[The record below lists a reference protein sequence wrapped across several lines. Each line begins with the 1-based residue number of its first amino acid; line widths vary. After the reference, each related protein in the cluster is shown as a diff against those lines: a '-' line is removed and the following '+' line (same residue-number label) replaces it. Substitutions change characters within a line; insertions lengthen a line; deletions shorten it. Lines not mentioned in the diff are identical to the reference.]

1 MPPPQLQQ
9 PPPPAQ
15 SLPAPKQEDPSSA
28 AAAAVT
34 AMLKTCSN
42 VDESTGRKYRFVDLM
57 LNTPAFKQLRLTPR
71 AHSLDVVQQPRRA
84 RMCGFGDKV
93 TTSSL
98 SA

>member
-1 MPPPQLQQ
+1 MMPPPQLQQ

-57 LNTPAFKQLRLTPR
+57 LIPQRSK
-71 AHSLDVVQQPRRA
+71 SLDSHPVRTA
-84 RMCGFGDKV
+84 
-93 TTSSL
+93 
-98 SA
+98 